1 MKKISSYLTNYI
13 APSSGFS
20 EGQLKDDP
28 GDGSGSG
35 ATVSWANDIMYGM
48 LAIAKK
54 WIGAISDTDE
64 SESASDILNSIE
76 RMAGVQNENVS
87 AWSNSTTYAQDDHVM
102 YLGLQFVSM
111 VAANTGNNPIDNPA
125 KWLPCFER
133 NEAIMRW
140 RNGEPLSGGFE
151 KLHNHRDAGYRQFFK
166 WGKYNFGGDAGR
178 NFQATG
184 VHLDGT
190 QITGNATLVALFDV
204 GGADEYHLLDV
215 IAPEVLGT
223 RTLMDAKG
231 RVARSVDA
239 SGGVTGVVGAGQE
252 DQFENHHHQ
261 IPGNP
266 ANGGSA
272 LVAGVAGSTVM
283 TAGNQTFS
291 EFFANGGG
299 NDYIHDAIA
308 DGVNTLRA
316 GSETRMKNYTKGV
329 DYVILMQEI

>member
-13 APSSGFS
+13 APSGGFS

-35 ATVSWANDIMYGM
+35 ATVYWANDIMYGM

-76 RMAGVQNENVS
+76 RMVGVQNENVS
-87 AWSNSTTYAQDDHVM
+87 AWSNVTTYAQDDHVM

-140 RNGEPLSGGFE
+140 RNGEPLQGGFE
-151 KLHNHRDAGYRQFFK
+151 KLHNKRDAGYRQFFK

-184 VHLDGT
+184 IHLDGT
-190 QITGNATLVALFDV
+190 VVTGNPTLVALFDV
-204 GGADEYHLLDV
+204 GGAHQYHLLDI
-215 IAPEVLGT
+215 IAPDVAGT
-223 RTLMDAKG
+223 RTLLNTMG

-239 SGGVTGVVGAGQE
+239 GGGSTAIVGASQE
-252 DQFENHHHQ
+252 DQFQGHWHQ
-261 IPGNP
+261 LYINNAGTGFKS
-266 ANGGSA
+266 ANGNI
-272 LVAGVAGSTVM
+272 LST
-283 TAGNQTFS
+283 TLST
-291 EFFANGGG
+291 
-299 NDYIHDAIA
+299 
-308 DGVNTLRA
+308 DGVQNPITDGTNGTPRTGA
-316 GSETRMKNYTKGV
+316 ETRMKNYTKGV